1 MAYNNYYPDY
11 SFIKK
16 LGDKISKRPPKCI
29 TVAPWLVGEP
39 LVLAVA
45 QLVQIGTAG
54 KVDHGGWAAHQHLQ
68 VHVYNSMI
76 LWGQYSKKVTKKTI
90 TATALL
96 KVAFALRQY
105 KEVPGIYHFL
115 PRLNL

>member
-29 TVAPWLVGEP
+29 AVAPWLVGEP

-76 LWGQYSKKVTKKTI
+76 LWGQYSKSNKKTYGN
-90 TATALL
+90 LE
-96 KVAFALRQY
+96 FSPDCHQ
-105 KEVPGIYHFL
+105 KEGRGL
-115 PRLNL
+115 SQSSRR

>member
-76 LWGQYSKKVTKKTI
+76 LWGQYSKRSNKRN
-90 TATALL
+90 
-96 KVAFALRQY
+96 LR
-105 KEVPGIYHFL
+105 EI
-115 PRLNL
+115 

>member
-1 MAYNNYYPDY
+1 MAYINYYPDY

-68 VHVYNSMI
+68 VHVYNFDTLGTIFQESN
-76 LWGQYSKKVTKKTI
+76 KKN
-90 TATALL
+90 L
-96 KVAFALRQY
+96 K
-105 KEVPGIYHFL
+105 EI
-115 PRLNL
+115 

>member
-76 LWGQYSKKVTKKTI
+76 LWGQYSKKVTKKFNRN
-90 TATALL
+90 LE
-96 KVAFALRQY
+96 FSPDCHQ
-105 KEVPGIYHFL
+105 KEGRGL
-115 PRLNL
+115 SQSSRR